1 MTLRPNSRALLVA
14 SAAVAALRGF
24 FFLEILE
31 DFMSA
36 SRRFAASAVD
46 KGRKVVVGTNAPV
59 SAISEAANKPI
70 Q

>member
-14 SAAVAALRGF
+14 SAAVALGAF

-31 DFMSA
+31 DFISA
-36 SRRFAASAVD
+36 SRRFAASAVGKCR
-46 KGRKVVVGTNAPV
+46 KGVVGTNAPV
-59 SAISEAANKPI
+59 GAISVAANKAI

>member
-14 SAAVAALRGF
+14 SAAVAALGAF
-24 FFLEILE
+24 FFLEILD

-36 SRRFAASAVD
+36 SRRFAASAMG
-46 KGRKVVVGTNAPV
+46 KGRKEVVGTNAPV
-59 SAISEAANKPI
+59 SAISVAANKAM

>member
-1 MTLRPNSRALLVA
+1 MA
-14 SAAVAALRGF
+14 SAAVATLRGF

-59 SAISEAANKPI
+59 SAISVAANKAI

>member
-1 MTLRPNSRALLVA
+1 M
-14 SAAVAALRGF
+14 AALRGF

-59 SAISEAANKPI
+59 SAIRVAANKAI